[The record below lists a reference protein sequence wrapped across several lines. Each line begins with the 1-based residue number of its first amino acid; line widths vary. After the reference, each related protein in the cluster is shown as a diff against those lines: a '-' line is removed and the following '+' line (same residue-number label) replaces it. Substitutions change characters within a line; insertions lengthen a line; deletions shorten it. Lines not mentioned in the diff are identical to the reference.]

1 MECYKCLWFFLM
13 QDSTLPFHAFMKKM
27 QQNLMSFFCVFP
39 LCHQKHL
46 LAKNSFHKATFVP
59 LFLNSVQLFYKG
71 TKETNGRQTCFTHV
85 VHMESV
91 SCLH

>member
-1 MECYKCLWFFLM
+1 M
-13 QDSTLPFHAFMKKM
+13 QDSTLPFHAFMKK
-27 QQNLMSFFCVFP
+27 NAVEFNVIFLCVFP
-39 LCHQKHL
+39 LSHQKHL
-46 LAKNSFHKATFVP
+46 LAKSSFHKATFVP
-59 LFLNSVQLFYKG
+59 LFLNSVELFCKG